1 MNTIYRMLQ
10 VLFPSPM
17 EEAAV
22 LIMDGVGEWAT
33 TSIWSGKQNSLEKWE
48 MKFPHSIGLF
58 YSTFT
63 SFLGFKVNSGEYKV
77 MGLAPYGNPIFVDAL
92 EHLFININDNL
103 NLQLNMNY
111 FDFPYSGT
119 MFSKELVRL
128 LELEPRPAESPLLQ
142 KHMDLA
148 ASLQVLTEKLM

>member
-1 MNTIYRMLQ
+1 
-10 VLFPSPM
+10 
-17 EEAAV
+17 
-22 LIMDGVGEWAT
+22 
-33 TSIWSGKQNSLEKWE
+33 
-48 MKFPHSIGLF
+48 
-58 YSTFT
+58 
-63 SFLGFKVNSGEYKV
+63 

-142 KHMDLA
+142 KHMD
-148 ASLQVLTEKLM
+148 